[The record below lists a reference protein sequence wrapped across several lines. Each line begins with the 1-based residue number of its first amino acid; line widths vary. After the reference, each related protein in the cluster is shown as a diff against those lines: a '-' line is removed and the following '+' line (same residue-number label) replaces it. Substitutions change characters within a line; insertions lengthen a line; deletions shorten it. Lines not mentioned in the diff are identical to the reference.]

1 MRKGLLGAGA
11 ALGLGCL
18 FLVSIQICDSDK
30 YYRLPAM
37 AGLEGFHSLMGEYR
51 MRWSGKLKLG

>member
-11 ALGLGCL
+11 ALGLGRL

-30 YYRLPAM
+30 Y
-37 AGLEGFHSLMGEYR
+37 
-51 MRWSGKLKLG
+51 